1 MTPNTDATLN
11 AFLKT
16 AWSDHGDRAQD
27 VADRLAASLD
37 LVHTPDDVA
46 PFARLLTHVYGEH
59 LGLWSRGVDLLASM
73 RARTGSDAVGAAAR
87 SIDVGIATLRYGD
100 GDAAALDALPADDRI
115 AALAN
120 ASSALAARNDVPRA
134 IVAFERALETA
145 QGTSTLGTP
154 AMRSLAAGGNN
165 LAVALEGRSDR
176 SPTESSAMLSA
187 AEAALLYWKQVG
199 TWLEEERAEYR
210 LARSRLQA
218 GEASAAT
225 RSAARCVALCDGN
238 DAPPFEQFF
247 AHSVL
252 ACAHRAAGDGAAF
265 ETHRQAA
272 LRYLGHLSD
281 DERPWCENER
291 KELDCDRSLKAPT

>member
-1 MTPNTDATLN
+1 MTPNTDVTID

-16 AWSDHGDRAQD
+16 AWSDHGERAQE
-27 VADRLAASLD
+27 VADRLAASLH
-37 LVHTPDDVA
+37 LVRTPDDVA

-59 LGLWSRGVDLLASM
+59 LGLWSRGVDLLASL
-73 RARTGSDAVGAAAR
+73 RGRPGPGAAGAAAR

-100 GDAAALDALPADDRI
+100 GDATALDALPAEDRI

-134 IVAFERALETA
+134 IAAFERALETA
-145 QGTSTLGTP
+145 RGASALGTP
-154 AMRSLAAGGNN
+154 AMRSLAVGGNN
-165 LAVALEGRSDR
+165 LAVALEARNDR
-176 SPTESSAMLSA
+176 SPTESRAMLSA

-218 GEASAAT
+218 GESTAAT
-225 RSAARCVALCDGN
+225 QSAARCVDVCDRN
-238 DAPPFEQFF
+238 DAPPFEKFF

-281 DERPWCENER
+281 DERPWCETERNEL
-291 KELDCDRSLKAPT
+291 EG